1 MAVVVVRGWSA
12 LGQREAASA
21 QLQVWSRPPG
31 AGAGHHWYLYTAA
44 PPPVIWPPD
53 HSTLCAHNPAVL
65 FIRSQKEIEVVQH
78 IFSSSIASGA
88 GTQETAGRRLLASM
102 VRRAPIKG

>member
-78 IFSSSIASGA
+78 
-88 GTQETAGRRLLASM
+88 TVQ
-102 VRRAPIKG
+102 